1 MGNLRIYSYNCEG
14 VKSSIGNITQPCH
27 THDCLLIQEHCL
39 YNDELCLFN
48 KFHPDCI
55 IFGVPPMD
63 LSDRIISGRPY
74 DGVGITWRE
83 IPGMKCEVITYDD
96 NTILGLDV
104 KYNKYHLLL
113 ICVYF
118 PFQSATNYESITLES
133 DTPHAYVLGDFNANL
148 KCDSTFGEELQ
159 DLCHNNVFVYLI
171 KCFCLVTRLI
181 ISVMLMGPRLGW
193 TIV

>member
-1 MGNLRIYSYNCEG
+1 M
-14 VKSSIGNITQPCH
+14 
-27 THDCLLIQEHCL
+27 

-63 LSDRIISGRPY
+63 LSDRNISGRPY

-96 NTILGLDV
+96 NKIVGLDV

-118 PFQSATNYESITLES
+118 PFQSATNYESTRIGVFACGQILCIS
-133 DTPHAYVLGDFNANL
+133 PNG
-148 KCDSTFGEELQ
+148 LQ
-159 DLCHNNVFVYLI
+159 ASRGIN
-171 KCFCLVTRLI
+171 
-181 ISVMLMGPRLGW
+181 
-193 TIV
+193 